1 MDWLWI
7 SRRIVVKHRNCFRSA
22 RSFALGSKHDV
33 WRFANLVV
41 GQLHCC
47 ARSLQRGSGIYDL
60 EDSQRFIREI
70 MSKDQDGQNDECSR
84 DELIANLERFQDD
97 LKDSVSN
104 KSTQLKALIGGAS
117 SLAMFSS
124 FLLGR
129 KSGKK
134 RSSRSDSE
142 TAE

>member
-1 MDWLWI
+1 
-7 SRRIVVKHRNCFRSA
+7 
-22 RSFALGSKHDV
+22 
-33 WRFANLVV
+33 
-41 GQLHCC
+41 
-47 ARSLQRGSGIYDL
+47 
-60 EDSQRFIREI
+60 
-70 MSKDQDGQNDECSR
+70 MSKNQDGQNDDRSR
-84 DELIANLERFQDD
+84 DELIASLEQFQDD
-97 LKDSVSN
+97 LKNSVSN

-117 SLAMFSS
+117 SFAMVSS

>member
-1 MDWLWI
+1 MN
-7 SRRIVVKHRNCFRSA
+7 KN
-22 RSFALGSKHDV
+22 
-33 WRFANLVV
+33 N
-41 GQLHCC
+41 
-47 ARSLQRGSGIYDL
+47 
-60 EDSQRFIREI
+60 DSQ
-70 MSKDQDGQNDECSR
+70 NDNRSR
-84 DELIANLERFQDD
+84 DELIANLEQLQDD

-104 KSTQLKALIGGAS
+104 KSTQMKALIGGAS
-117 SLAMFSS
+117 SFAMFLS

>member
-1 MDWLWI
+1 
-7 SRRIVVKHRNCFRSA
+7 
-22 RSFALGSKHDV
+22 
-33 WRFANLVV
+33 
-41 GQLHCC
+41 
-47 ARSLQRGSGIYDL
+47 
-60 EDSQRFIREI
+60 